1 MMTDRKLNTREEA
14 DARYKWAIED
24 LYKDDEDWKRDY
36 ELLKSRIPEL
46 TKFRGRL
53 GESAEV
59 LLSMQKLSDELNQLL
74 EKVYV
79 YANQRLHEN
88 TDNSTYQNLASQAQ
102 GLLVELSESLL
113 WSQSSW
119 SCRTESLRHSWMKM
133 KSFWYTASIL
143 KI

>member
-1 MMTDRKLNTREEA
+1 
-14 DARYKWAIED
+14 
-24 LYKDDEDWKRDY
+24 
-36 ELLKSRIPEL
+36 
-46 TKFRGRL
+46 
-53 GESAEV
+53 
-59 LLSMQKLSDELNQLL
+59 MQKLSDELNQLL

-102 GLLVELSESLL
+102 GLLVELSESLSFVEPEL
-113 WSQSSW
+113 MER
-119 SCRTESLRHSWMKM
+119 RTESLRHSWMKM